1 MRNSKEFIMQLKEYI
16 CTHDIEDNILERL
29 YFHTCIE
36 FKLEHNLY
44 PYIVESL
51 GKFDNAGK
59 VVKHIIDTLQNN
71 FESQVIDC
79 TNDNVYFKY
88 INIELNTNENG
99 YGSYLKF
106 KNNTIYLEIGACKEY
121 FNKNIDKYIKII
133 VHELLHGYEDYN
145 RIKNTGQGIFAYYN
159 DKYKNSFN
167 NLISQNDTKMWLS
180 RCNYFLNDQER
191 NAYLSQLETDIE
203 SIFKN
208 EHITIKDFNYTKFKD
223 KLKNTDIWQEY
234 FKLSIFILKLKNS
247 EWPKEQ
253 KKYIE
258 DIWEQLYNENKRFS
272 LITKELYNNWQ
283 KFEKKF
289 EQLIP
294 KIICKYIETNLKEVA
309 FDVSLLD
316 KEKYWETII

>member
-1 MRNSKEFIMQLKEYI
+1 MKTINEYI
-16 CTHDIEDNILERL
+16 IDNELEEDILNRL

-36 FKLEHNLY
+36 FKLDHNLY

-51 GKFDNAGK
+51 GKFDNAGL
-59 VVKHIIDTLQNN
+59 VVKHIIDELNNN
-71 FESQVIDC
+71 FQSQIIDC
-79 TNDNVYFKY
+79 QADSVYFKY
-88 INIELNTNENG
+88 IDIQINNQQNGLATYIKYQDNTVFIELFCKSLNDF
-99 YGSYLKF
+99 KF
-106 KNNTIYLEIGACKEY
+106 
-121 FNKNIDKYIKII
+121 NIDSYVKTII
-133 VHELLHGYEDYN
+133 HELLHGYEDYN

-159 DKYKNSFN
+159 DKYENSVN
-167 NLISQNDTKMWLS
+167 NINSQNDIKLLLS

-208 EHITIKDFNYTKFKD
+208 EHITIEDFNYTKFKY
-223 KLKNTDIWQEY
+223 KLKNTDIWKEY

-247 EWPKEQ
+247 EWTNEQ

-258 DIWEQLYNENKRFS
+258 DIWNNLYKEKRTFNQ
-272 LITKELYNNWQ
+272 INKELYNNWQ

-289 EQLIP
+289 EQLVP

>member
-1 MRNSKEFIMQLKEYI
+1 MKTLNECI
-16 CTHDIEDNILERL
+16 IENELEENILNRV

-36 FKLEHNLY
+36 FKLDHNLY

-59 VVKHIIDTLQNN
+59 VVKHIIDTLKIN

-88 INIELNTNENG
+88 INIKLNTNVIG
-99 YGSYLKF
+99 YGSYSEF
-106 KNNTIYLEIGACKEY
+106 KNNTVYIEIGATKEY
-121 FNKNIDKYIKII
+121 FNENIDRYIKII

-145 RIKNTGQGIFAYYN
+145 RIKNTGQGIFDYYN
-159 DKYKNSFN
+159 DIYKNSFN
-167 NLISQNDTKMWLS
+167 NLNSRNDIKMQLS

-191 NAYLSQLETDIE
+191 NAYLSQLEIDIE
-203 SIFKN
+203 SLFKN
-208 EHITIKDFNYTKFKD
+208 EHISIEDFNYTKFKD
-223 KLKNTDIWQEY
+223 KLKNTNIWKEY
-234 FKLSIFILKLKNS
+234 FKLSIFIIKLKNS
-247 EWPKEQ
+247 KFSNEQ
-253 KKYIE
+253 KTYIE
-258 DIWEQLYNENKRFS
+258 DTWEQLYNENKRFS

-289 EQLIP
+289 EQLVP

-309 FDVSLLD
+309 FDTSLLD
-316 KEKYWETII
+316 EENYWENII